1 MTLNI
6 TIVYLK
12 IKVNNM
18 ALTRAVIQKKSDA
31 KRGVKTKGFKLHV
44 DDIALIEE
52 ASNQLDVPQAQLIID
67 AIKFYLENKKNS

>member
-6 TIVYLK
+6 TTMYLK

-18 ALTRAVIQKKSDA
+18 ALTRAVIQKKSDE
-31 KRGVKTKGFKLHV
+31 KRGVKVKGFKLRV
-44 DDIALIEE
+44 DDIALIEK

-67 AIKFYLENKKNS
+67 AIKFYLENKKAS